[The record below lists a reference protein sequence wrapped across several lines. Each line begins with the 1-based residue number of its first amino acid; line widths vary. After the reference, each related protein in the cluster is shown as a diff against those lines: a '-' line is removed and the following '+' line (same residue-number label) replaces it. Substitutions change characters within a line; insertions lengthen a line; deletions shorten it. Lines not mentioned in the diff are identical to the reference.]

1 MRNHRAKGSRPASG
15 RRRVATAMVLLLCLL
30 GLVSWGIESLDTPPR
45 TLAHYVKHRIEGH
58 SAWLVESGTLLAKFL
73 SWLDRRCGIQSEL
86 VDLWRD
92 ARTAPQTTS
101 NAPAVPRHIVLV
113 ATAADAA
120 RAIEGAQPG
129 DTITFMPGTY
139 RFADSSIAA
148 RRAGTAAAG
157 ITVRAEQQGTVRLE
171 FDIPE
176 GFVVSQPYWTF
187 ENLII
192 RGVCRWHSD
201 CEHAFHVVAHGAHFA
216 ALRNKITDFN
226 AHFKING
233 SEGAFPDDGLI
244 EGNTLSNSSIR
255 ETESSVTP
263 IDLVGASRWAMR
275 NNWISDFVKS
285 GSNRVSYGAFAKGS
299 GTANVFERNV
309 VQCERVL
316 RGAEGQRIGISLGGG
331 GTGKQFCRDERCI
344 TEQDAGIVRSN
355 LIMSCSDDG
364 IYVNRSARSQVHHN
378 TLIDT
383 AGISVRFAESSADVT
398 GNLVDGTIRSRD
410 GSALHASDNIETA
423 LTRLYLG
430 NHPVRGLFRN
440 ATELDLMWAKEPPR
454 RQQLG
459 NMVPDLCGSARPPQ
473 PAYGAF
479 EDFSKCLRAVN
490 ANAQSR

>member
-1 MRNHRAKGSRPASG
+1 MRNHRVKGSRPASG
-15 RRRVATAMVLLLCLL
+15 CWRVVIGMVLSLCLL
-30 GLVSWGIESLDTPPR
+30 GLASWGIESLDTPPR
-45 TLAHYVKHRIEGH
+45 TLARYVEHRAEGH
-58 SAWLVESGTLLAKFL
+58 SAWLVESGTRLAKFL
-73 SWLDRRCGIQSEL
+73 SWLDRPSRIQPAL
-86 VDLWRD
+86 ADLWGGVQP
-92 ARTAPQTTS
+92 APPATS

-139 RFADSSIAA
+139 RFADSNIAA
-148 RRAGTAAAG
+148 RRAGTAAAR
-157 ITVRAEQQGTVRLE
+157 ITVRAEQQGTVQLE

-187 ENLII
+187 ENLTI
-192 RGVCRWHSD
+192 RGVCRQHSD

-244 EGNTLSNSSIR
+244 QANTLGNSGVR

-263 IDLVGASRWAMR
+263 IDLVGASRWVVR
-275 NNWISDFVKS
+275 GNWISDFVKS
-285 GSNRVSYGAFAKGS
+285 GSNRVSYGAFAKG
-299 GTANVFERNV
+299 GGKANIFERNV
-309 VQCERVL
+309 VQCERL
-316 RGAEGQRIGISLGGG
+316 LLGAEGQRIGISLGGG

-344 TEQDAGIVRSN
+344 TEQDAGVVRSN
-355 LIMSCSDDG
+355 LIVSCSDDG
-364 IYVNRSARSQVHHN
+364 IYVNRSAGSQIHHN
-378 TLIDT
+378 TLLDT

-410 GSALHASDNIETA
+410 GSSLHAFDNLETT

-430 NHPVRGLFRN
+430 SHPVRALFRN
-440 ATELDLMWAKEPPR
+440 VAELDLRWAEGPPR
-454 RQQLG
+454 RQQTAAAA
-459 NMVPDLCGSARPPQ
+459 PDLCGSTRPRQ

-479 EDFSKCLRAVN
+479 EDFSKCLRPYGAG
-490 ANAQSR
+490 AQPR